1 MHLNQSLLY
10 PTACK
15 RAIIA
20 PMLAESRRL
29 TSECGTRP
37 NILCALAEKVGPMN
51 RFRLILWTVAMGYS
65 GFLIAG
71 RGTRSFDTN
80 TIYEALIG
88 ALLGVLLAVLFTRRA
103 RRKRI

>member
-1 MHLNQSLLY
+1 MQEGYHCAN
-10 PTACK
+10 AG
-15 RAIIA
+15 RV
-20 PMLAESRRL
+20 AETHIRVRGAAKHS
-29 TSECGTRP
+29 
-37 NILCALAEKVGPMN
+37 CALAEKVGPMN

-88 ALLGVLLAVLFTRRA
+88 ALLGVLLAVLFTHRA
-103 RRKRI
+103 RRKHI